1 MISSVTS
8 GRHNIITL
16 KVPFS
21 QIFMRYNTT
30 ASFYRHYKQVFADV
44 YPFNNIGYLRR
55 LFEDIYFIGV
65 PGSVVKLEME

>member
-1 MISSVTS
+1 
-8 GRHNIITL
+8 
-16 KVPFS
+16 
-21 QIFMRYNTT
+21 MRYNTT